1 MFNSYK
7 VLEFDRIKDMVCEN
21 IKTDIGKKYIQDLQA
36 INDYTL
42 LSRELLFV
50 DEMMSLVNKYG
61 NLPLSFSCD
70 LLQLIDFA
78 HKGGVLTPKD
88 LDYFAEDALTANKI
102 STFIRKAE
110 GNFDTLKDY
119 IKDFKDLTNI
129 EKAIHN
135 VISPNLTI
143 YDNASSELASIR
155 RKITSCEAELQT
167 KLNSLIRTY
176 GDLLT
181 DKNITIRNDHFVLPV
196 KNSEKHRVNGI
207 IHDVSD
213 TGQTTFIEPAV
224 IVELNNKIYLLKIE
238 EQEEIKRILREL
250 TKLILN
256 NEDEIKGNNIII
268 GYLDFVQAK
277 ALYGINN
284 NCYVCNLSKEPIIDI
299 NNGKHPLL
307 NAKTCIP
314 NSFAL
319 NKNER
324 VMVITGPNAGGKTVA
339 LKTIGLFVLMNQC
352 GLPVPSREKPTLSIF
367 TSIYLDIGDNQSI
380 QENLSTFSAHMG
392 NIAEIT
398 KFINGKSLIL
408 IDELGTGTSP
418 REGEALAV
426 SIIRQIIAKNSF
438 AVISSHFEGVKLLAM
453 QSDNIVNASMLFDE
467 EKLLP
472 TYRLRLGMPGK
483 SYGIDVASRLG
494 MPETIVADAREYL
507 LNNSTNVA
515 LDDAINKLEKKILE
529 TENLERLLKARE
541 QELSER
547 ESKAEK
553 VISDIDKIKAR
564 SIDEA
569 ELLKE
574 KMIKNAEIQLKEIMD
589 NLRKDELKP
598 HMVTAAKKAL
608 ENIRDDEEEIES
620 ADSEL
625 YVGDYVKIKESN
637 ITGKITRINKSN
649 ITIISTDG
657 LTLNVKNNRCIKT
670 IAPKTK
676 TVQKRTIDDKLILGK
691 NVSFEHNVIGM
702 HVDEALYSIEK
713 YLDDARVKK
722 MKNVRLIHG
731 SGTGA
736 LRTAIHDFL
745 KKQSFVESYRLGG
758 PGEGGV
764 GATIVTLK

>member
-1 MFNSYK
+1 
-7 VLEFDRIKDMVCEN
+7 
-21 IKTDIGKKYIQDLQA
+21 
-36 INDYTL
+36 
-42 LSRELLFV
+42 
-50 DEMMSLVNKYG
+50 
-61 NLPLSFSCD
+61 
-70 LLQLIDFA
+70 
-78 HKGGVLTPKD
+78 
-88 LDYFAEDALTANKI
+88 
-102 STFIRKAE
+102 
-110 GNFDTLKDY
+110 
-119 IKDFKDLTNI
+119 
-129 EKAIHN
+129 
-135 VISPNLTI
+135 
-143 YDNASSELASIR
+143 
-155 RKITSCEAELQT
+155 
-167 KLNSLIRTY
+167 
-176 GDLLT
+176 
-181 DKNITIRNDHFVLPV
+181 
-196 KNSEKHRVNGI
+196 
-207 IHDVSD
+207 
-213 TGQTTFIEPAV
+213 
-224 IVELNNKIYLLKIE
+224 
-238 EQEEIKRILREL
+238 
-250 TKLILN
+250 
-256 NEDEIKGNNIII
+256 
-268 GYLDFVQAK
+268 
-277 ALYGINN
+277 
-284 NCYVCNLSKEPIIDI
+284 
-299 NNGKHPLL
+299 
-307 NAKTCIP
+307 
-314 NSFAL
+314 
-319 NKNER
+319 
-324 VMVITGPNAGGKTVA
+324 
-339 LKTIGLFVLMNQC
+339 
-352 GLPVPSREKPTLSIF
+352 
-367 TSIYLDIGDNQSI
+367 
-380 QENLSTFSAHMG
+380 MG

-483 SYGIDVASRLG
+483 SYGLDVASRLG
-494 MPETIVADAREYL
+494 MPETLVADAREYL

-676 TVQKRTIDDKLILGK
+676 TVHKRPIAAKLILGK

-745 KKQSFVESYRLGG
+745 KKQSFVESYRLGV
-758 PGEGGV
+758 PG
-764 GATIVTLK
+764 